1 MVKKVV
7 CVHLLN
13 DYSGSPN
20 VLLNTTKALNNS
32 LIDVDLLTNQYG
44 SGFLD
49 GSPVNKKTILYKW
62 FSNKLLTLLFYIIS
76 QIHVFFKI
84 IFLYKSNSKD
94 VIIFVNTIMP
104 FGAALAGKIIGSKV
118 IYHVHEASIKP
129 KLLNNFLK
137 FIQCSTADLS
147 LYVSNY
153 LMKEECCANGSSE
166 QVYNSLSPE
175 FISRVNKV
183 ESPLDEYGNFNV
195 LMACSLKEYKGV
207 YEFIRISEILSKH
220 SNIRFTLI
228 LNAAG
233 KDIDEFVANNNK
245 ISDNVTVLGSQS
257 SMNSFYQSTS
267 LLMNLSI
274 VDQCVETFGMTLLEA
289 MSYGLPCIAPPEGG
303 PTELV
308 EHEVNGYL
316 VDSRENERV
325 AAYIETLAQDEVRWK
340 SMSNYAY
347 RKAAKFN
354 FEEFSKSIVEMVN
367 NV

>member
-1 MVKKVV
+1 MARKKVV

-20 VLLNTTKALNNS
+20 ILLNTTKALNNS

-49 GSPVNKKTILYKW
+49 GSPANKKTILYKW
-62 FSNKLLTLLFYIIS
+62 SSNKLLTLLFYFIS
-76 QIHVFFKI
+76 QIHMFFKI
-84 IFLYKSNSKD
+84 IFLYRNNSKN

-104 FGAALAGKIIGSKV
+104 FGAALAGKVIGSKV
-118 IYHVHEASIKP
+118 IYHVHEISIRP
-129 KLLNNFLK
+129 LLLKNFLK

-147 LYVSNY
+147 LYVSSH
-153 LMKEECCANGSSE
+153 LMKNECCASAHSE
-166 QVYNSLSPE
+166 RVYNSLSPE
-175 FISRVNKV
+175 FISKVNRV
-183 ESPLDEYGNFNV
+183 ESSLDEYGNFNV

-207 YEFIRISEILSKH
+207 YEFIRIAEILTKH

-233 KDIDEFVANNNK
+233 KDIDEFMANNK
-245 ISDNVTVLGSQS
+245 IPDNVAVLGSQS

-289 MSYGLPCIAPPEGG
+289 MSYGLPCIAPPAGG

-325 AAYIETLAQDEVRWK
+325 AAHIKALAQDEELWK

-347 RKAAKFN
+347 KKATKFN
-354 FEEFSKSIVEMVN
+354 FADFSKSVVEMVN